1 MKAIIKQKLVR
12 RARSG
17 RIVIPKK
24 IIGTKDNI
32 IEKVHDYI
40 TQRLR
45 QDNLIKVEY
54 FDIEIQTQQGKKTDS
69 WRYTPTYRNE
79 Y

>member
-12 RARSG
+12 RAHSG

-24 IIGTKDNI
+24 IIGTEDNI

-40 TQRLR
+40 TDRLR
-45 QDNLIKVEY
+45 QTNLIRVEY

-69 WRYTPTYRNE
+69 WRYTPTYGNE
-79 Y
+79 